1 MEHLL
6 YKLEI
11 MSKTHLQ
18 LLFLLPILIFP
29 HLGISQT
36 IRNSNSILI
45 VKISNGEIRDSNS
58 RKIGSINSDGIV
70 RNSSHKKL
78 GTIQDRKVVNG
89 NGMTI
94 FKYDVGGTVRDKN
107 GRLTYR
113 IGNSDVR
120 NSSSK
125 LIMKYE
131 SIELT
136 HLIGFLCFFYPD
148 V

>member
-1 MEHLL
+1 
-6 YKLEI
+6 
-11 MSKTHLQ
+11 MSRLPVCFFI
-18 LLFLLPILIFP
+18 LMLFLILPYA
-29 HLGISQT
+29 GTSQT
-36 IRNSNSILI
+36 IRDSNSKLI
-45 VKISNGEIRDSNS
+45 VKISNGEIRDNYS
-58 RKIGSINSDGIV
+58 RIIGSINSDGVV
-70 RNSSHKKL
+70 RNSSSKKL

-94 FKYDVGGTVRDKN
+94 FKYDVSETVRDKN

-120 NSSSK
+120 NSSGK

-131 SIELT
+131 SIEIT